1 MKEIS
6 SIKVSLSIV
15 HIEEDHYSTGE
26 MSSVSSSNTGVSEHD
41 GQPPALTTSSD
52 TRLPLSTNSRNHPLS
67 NQAKPSEMS
76 SVRSSATDGLPP
88 EPAKRIVPYKFT
100 YGNYGRRC
108 TYKPIFMPESTADMT
123 DVWYSRPFYSHPSGY
138 KMCVGVAA
146 QGVLTSMSESTSSH
160 LAICVCLM
168 KGEYDNSLKWPFR
181 GEVIIQLLNHLDDDG
196 GHHEDRIVFDER
208 KPSICCE
215 R

>member
-1 MKEIS
+1 MFRFLLYTKD
-6 SIKVSLSIV
+6 
-15 HIEEDHYSTGE
+15 DHYSTGE

-52 TRLPLSTNSRNHPLS
+52 TRSPLSTDTNDSPL
-67 NQAKPSEMS
+67 
-76 SVRSSATDGLPP
+76 SSATDDGFLP
-88 EPAKRIVPYKFT
+88 EPAKRIVPYMFT
-100 YGNYGRRC
+100 YGNYSRRC

-146 QGVLTSMSESTSSH
+146 QGVLTSVSENKGSH
-160 LAICVCLM
+160 LAIGVCLM

-181 GEVIIQLLNHLDDDG
+181 GEVTIQLLNHLDDDG
-196 GHHEDRIVFDER
+196 GHHEERIVFDGR